1 MQTFLPWLARILI
14 LDPLFKKKW
23 PWTDSLLTTMV
34 SSMYV
39 IVRIF
44 LPFRPK
50 KWKKNRKG
58 VNPFLKFTIRVSHIS
73 SSMRISLG
81 IRKENNKSSWAHGPL
96 RKWNSAHIKQKGCQ
110 IEECRVLFDVMWT
123 NRVKG
128 FKICSG

>member
-39 IVRIF
+39 IVPEYF
-44 LPFRPK
+44 FPFGQ
-50 KWKKNRKG
+50 KKNRKG
-58 VNPFLKFTIRVSHIS
+58 VNPFLKFTIRVSYIFLHLKINY
-73 SSMRISLG
+73 LG
-81 IRKENNKSSWAHGPL
+81 IRKENNKSSCSHGPM

-123 NRVKG
+123 NRIKG
-128 FKICSG
+128 FNICSG